1 MQDSRSQ
8 VISMVTEMAEHGDLA
23 QVIDSARNSNKRVEE
38 ERIWKWTMQMTAAL
52 GELHKHYIIHRD
64 IKPANVF
71 LDAND
76 NIKLGDL
83 GIAKE
88 LEDESTGAETF
99 VGSPSFIAPELLD
112 GVYGRKADIWS
123 LGVTVHQL
131 MALQPPFTGNNQPH
145 LYRNIGKFAPAKIP
159 VEYGYSQDLIELSQ
173 GMLQKDPIYSPTA
186 INIYAHL
193 TTNMPRRVTG
203 PDKLSFVDADLAV
216 KIFGQDKL
224 EDEGARMPIDI
235 KYSLGEPPT
244 ALPTPRRSEPDISE
258 VSLDSNSST
267 LDYSKS
273 LGEGWRSKINNALT
287 KMNCDSVDDSSLQIA
302 MAGGKGLTLDDM
314 LAMRGMSD
322 SGIEQFLAAK
332 DARAEAEPAQFDVEF
347 AFAKTFFDSV
357 GPAETAMDMS
367 LVHEVRAGM
376 ASGRISTMAELNACL
391 LESKPRFPEA
401 WAWRPT
407 DGEQEIEL
415 SGFFSDQDKHDISD
429 VWLLLK
435 HRQELLEWNCHVLRL
450 FFQKVANGEL
460 SSAVERGLA
469 IDVARRLGKD
479 KSVNSVTKL
488 QKLLETHV
496 GKHACAFAWNPETV
510 GQKDVLLKLLTHG
523 GGIANVNM
531 ESSPE
536 HWLFLKIRLELCAFD
551 PINR

>member
-1 MQDSRSQ
+1 M
-8 VISMVTEMAEHGDLA
+8 
-23 QVIDSARNSNKRVEE
+23 
-38 ERIWKWTMQMTAAL
+38 
-52 GELHKHYIIHRD
+52 
-64 IKPANVF
+64 
-71 LDAND
+71 
-76 NIKLGDL
+76 
-83 GIAKE
+83 
-88 LEDESTGAETF
+88 
-99 VGSPSFIAPELLD
+99 
-112 GVYGRKADIWS
+112 YGRKADIWS

-203 PDKLSFVDADLAV
+203 PDKLPFVDADLAV
-216 KIFGQDKL
+216 KTFGQDKL

-235 KYSLGEPPT
+235 KYSLGEPFT

-332 DARAEAEPAQFDVEF
+332 DARTEEPAQFDVEF

-407 DGEQEIEL
+407 DQKQEMEL
-415 SGFFSDQDKHDISD
+415 QALYSDQDEHDISD

-469 IDVARRLGKD
+469 IGMAQRLGKD
-479 KSVNSVTKL
+479 KRVNSVTKL
-488 QKLLETHV
+488 QKLLKMTMPRHE
-496 GKHACAFAWNPETV
+496 GAFAWKP
-510 GQKDVLLKLLTHG
+510 
-523 GGIANVNM
+523 ANVNEQEVLKVFKHDGDLSDM
-531 ESSPE
+531 SMDSTPGF
-536 HWLFLKIRLELCAFD
+536 WLSLKIRLELCAFD